1 MAIFDENNNES
12 GSSPF
17 SRTTTPRSSMDGTK
31 EGNIHIG
38 SGVSVN
44 GEINAPNEVIVN
56 GKHSGKVAAGK
67 ISVKNGGGVDG
78 ETAVESA
85 EIEGNYDGNLEVAGT
100 LSVSSSGI
108 AKGEIRYKDLEISL
122 GGKISGTIA
131 EMSDEDFSKSKI
143 KLGKDEEENKKSGG
157 GFFGTAKEEDK

>member
-1 MAIFDENNNES
+1 MAIFDEDNNQS

-17 SRTTTPRSSMDGTK
+17 SRATTSRSSMDGTK

-56 GKHSGKVAAGK
+56 GKHSGKIAAGK

-78 ETAVESA
+78 ETAVETA

-143 KLGKDEEENKKSGG
+143 KLVKDEEENKKSGG

>member
-1 MAIFDENNNES
+1 MAIFDEDNNQS

-17 SRTTTPRSSMDGTK
+17 SRTTTSRSSMDGTK

-56 GKHSGKVAAGK
+56 GKHSGKIAAGK

-78 ETAVESA
+78 ETAVETA
-85 EIEGNYDGNLEVAGT
+85 EIECNYDGNLEVAGT

-143 KLGKDEEENKKSGG
+143 KLVKDEEENKKSGG